1 MDVESIH
8 KADLL
13 VRQANHA
20 LADGDVGITAT
31 QLAALAFI
39 ATEVKGRTHTEITK
53 HLEVT
58 PAVVTGIVDR
68 LERARLVIRVRSD
81 GDYDRRV
88 VYVQIREAGR
98 IALDNAAQAFAD
110 YAAAKELVAA

>member
-8 KADLL
+8 KADVL

-39 ATEVKGRTHTEITK
+39 GEQPRTVGEIAR

-58 PAVVTGIVDR
+58 PAVVTGLADR
-68 LERARLVIRVRSD
+68 LERSRCVGRIPGVH
-81 GDYDRRV
+81 DRRV
-88 VYVQIREAGR
+88 VVVQITEAGR

>member
-8 KADLL
+8 KADVL

-39 ATEVKGRTHTEITK
+39 GEQPRTLGEIAR

-58 PAVVTGIVDR
+58 PAVVTGLVDR
-68 LERARLVIRVRSD
+68 LERSRFVGRTPSTH
-81 GDYDRRV
+81 DRRQV
-88 VYVQIREAGR
+88 WVQITEAGR

>member
-8 KADLL
+8 KADVL

-20 LADGDVGITAT
+20 LADGNVGITAT

-39 ATEVKGRTHTEITK
+39 GEQPRTLGEIAR

-58 PAVVTGIVDR
+58 RAVTGLVDR
-68 LERARLVIRVRSD
+68 LERSRCVGRTPSTH
-81 GDYDRRV
+81 DRRQV
-88 VYVQIREAGR
+88 WVQITEAGR

>member
-8 KADLL
+8 KADVL

-39 ATEVKGRTHTEITK
+39 SEEPRTLGEIAR

-58 PAVVTGIVDR
+58 PAVVTGLTDR
-68 LERARLVIRVRSD
+68 LERSRRVQRIPVVH
-81 GDYDRRV
+81 DRRQV
-88 VYVQIREAGR
+88 WVQITEAGR

>member
-8 KADLL
+8 KADVL

-39 ATEVKGRTHTEITK
+39 GQQPRTLGEVAK
-53 HLEVT
+53 HSGVT
-58 PAVVTGIVDR
+58 PAVITGVVDR
-68 LERARLVIRVRSD
+68 LERSRLVLRIPGVH
-81 GDYDRRV
+81 DRRV
-88 VYVQIREAGR
+88 VVVQITEAGR
-98 IALDNAAQAFAD
+98 IALDNAAQALAD
-110 YAAAKELVAA
+110 YEAAKELVAA